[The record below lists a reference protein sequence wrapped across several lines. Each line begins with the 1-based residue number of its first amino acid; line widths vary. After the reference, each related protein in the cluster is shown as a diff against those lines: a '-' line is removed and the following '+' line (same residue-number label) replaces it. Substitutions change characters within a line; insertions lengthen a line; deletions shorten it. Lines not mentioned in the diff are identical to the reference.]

1 MPTRLLIHLSPLLL
15 VLGSVTSNLSAADPD
30 KSALSVIRQKCAK
43 CHGKEEV
50 NGDVNFKQFN
60 TKKRF
65 LGQPHLIDQVI
76 NAIDD
81 NNMPPEDEPPLDE
94 ETRTRLLATLK
105 SMLKEATAATTASQL
120 KIRRLNRFQ
129 YSNTVKDLFQLKL
142 DVFGLSE
149 KLMTRHDNYLLRT
162 PGTMPE
168 MVQVGS
174 QSLSPPPGLRNVNPF
189 PKDLR
194 ANHGFDNQADQLT
207 LSPLLLDAFLRLS
220 VSIVQSPDFNEQNV
234 GIWNDFFKDPLDG
247 TDPHAESRLR
257 LASFLR
263 RAFRG
268 PVDEETVNR
277 YASYASANME
287 RGLSFTESMKKV
299 VSAVLSSPH
308 FLYRSVALDGSQR
321 QFELASNLSYFLWAS
336 CPDLELLRLAE
347 GGELSREG
355 VLRETVDRMMV
366 DPKIERFLDTFPSQ
380 WMQLENILAATPDPD
395 INKYFS
401 LDKTNP
407 AGLQMVLEPLLLF
420 DTVFIEDRPIV
431 ELISPPFS
439 YQSDFLLD
447 WYTTPLRAPVV
458 DEAKVTADNQLRSE
472 KLQAIEASLATVR
485 EEMATLEREMVDP
498 IGQKLVAVDLSAG
511 QVAWETAKTKLVGE
525 AVVLSPWKW
534 IGPFGANSFDE
545 AHEKAFLDETDV
557 DLEKTHGELKWVE
570 AKEFVDGKV
579 HTLNGTSCATYL
591 YRTIDAPSP
600 RKLDLSLGSD
610 DSFRIWHNGKL
621 VADKKVVRGAAPDQ
635 DKLRLSLTKGENSV
649 LMKVT
654 NGGCGYAFY
663 FNAESVPL
671 PEPVVAALKVE
682 TGQRNEEQKQ
692 VLANHYL
699 SIAPELEEVRG
710 KIAENQAAV
719 SKRFRQLDDELKRA
733 PKPQDLKKLREDAER
748 RFEDQLRNKMQSRAF
763 KRVVTADPR
772 YGGVITNA
780 AMLSMTSGPK
790 RTHPVARGAWII
802 EVIFNDPPDPPPNDV
817 PPLDEEAGQEDL
829 TIREKF
835 AVHRENE
842 SCAGCH
848 SKLDPFGFALENFDI
863 TGRWRDKYDNG
874 REVDSSGTLMRK
886 YDFDGVVQLKELIVR
901 EDRRFA
907 KAFTAHLLRFA
918 LSRELGP
925 ADSITINS
933 IVDRSQQ
940 GGFTLRSLIREV
952 AQSDVFAN
960 RN

>member
-1 MPTRLLIHLSPLLL
+1 MPTRLLIHLPPLLL
-15 VLGSVTSNLSAADPD
+15 ILGSVTSNLPAADPD
-30 KSALSVIRQKCAK
+30 RSALSVIRQNCVK

-50 NGDVNFKQFN
+50 NADVNFKQFN

-65 LGQPHLIDQVI
+65 LGQPQLIDQVI

-94 ETRTRLLATLK
+94 ETRTRLLTTLK
-105 SMLKEATAATTASQL
+105 SMLREATATTTASQL

-168 MVQVGS
+168 MAQVGS
-174 QSLSPPPGLRNVNPF
+174 QSLSPRPGLRNVNPF

-194 ANHGFDNQADQLT
+194 ASHGFDNQADQLT

-220 VSIVQSPDFNEQNV
+220 VSIVESPDFNEQNV

-247 TDPHAESRLR
+247 TDPHAESKLR
-257 LASFLR
+257 LTSFLR

-268 PVDEETVNR
+268 PVDEETINR

-299 VSAVLSSPH
+299 VSAVLSSPL
-308 FLYRSVALDGSQR
+308 FLYRSVALDASQR

-347 GGELSREG
+347 SGELSREE
-355 VLRETVDRMMV
+355 VLRETVDRMMI

-458 DEAKVTADNQLRSE
+458 DEVKVTADNQLRSE
-472 KLQAIEASLATVR
+472 KLKVLQIAIEGVR
-485 EEMATLEREMVDP
+485 EEMAALDRAMADP
-498 IGQKLVAVDLSAG
+498 VGQKLITIDLSAG
-511 QVAWETAKTKLVGE
+511 QAAWEATQATLLGE
-525 AVVLSPWKW
+525 AVVLSSWSR
-534 IGPFGANSFDE
+534 IGPFDGANFDD
-545 AHEKAFLDETDV
+545 AHAKAFLDETNV
-557 DLEKTHGELKWVE
+557 DLAKTYGELKWVE
-570 AKEFVDGKV
+570 AKEYVDGKV
-579 HTLNGTSCATYL
+579 HTLTGTSCATYL
-591 YRTIDAPSP
+591 YRTIDAPSA
-600 RKLDLSLGSD
+600 RELGLSLGTD
-610 DSFRIWHNGKL
+610 DSFKIWFNGQL
-621 VADKKVVRGAAPDQ
+621 VAEKKVTRGVAPDQ
-635 DKLRLSLTKGENSV
+635 DRLRVQLTKGKNTL
-649 LMKVT
+649 LMKVI
-654 NGGCGYAFY
+654 NGSCGYGFY
-663 FNAESVPL
+663 FKTESVPL
-671 PEPVVAALKVE
+671 PEPVAAALKVE
-682 TGQRNEEQKQ
+682 KGQRNEEQKE
-692 VLANHYL
+692 VLSKHYL
-699 SIAPELEEVRG
+699 SIAPELVEVRG
-710 KIAENQAAV
+710 QVAESRAAV
-719 SKRFRQLDDELKRA
+719 RKRIQQLDEEIKKA
-733 PKPQDLKKLREDAER
+733 PKPQDLNKLREDAER
-748 RFEDQLRNKMQSRAF
+748 RFEDQLRNKMKSRVF
-763 KRVVTADPR
+763 KRVEVSDPR

-780 AMLSMTSGPK
+780 AMLSMTSGPR

-802 EVIFNDPPDPPPNDV
+802 EVIFNDPPEPPPNDV
-817 PPLDEEAGQEDL
+817 PPLDEEAGREDL

-886 YDFDGVVQLKELIVR
+886 HDFDGVVQLKELIVR

-952 AQSDVFAN
+952 AQSGVFAN

>member
-15 VLGSVTSNLSAADPD
+15 VLGSVTSNLPAADPD
-30 KSALSVIRQKCAK
+30 RSALSVIRQKCAK

-50 NGDVNFKQFN
+50 NADVNFKKVN
-60 TKKRF
+60 TRKKF

-94 ETRTRLLATLK
+94 ETRTRLLAALK
-105 SMLKEATAATTASQL
+105 SMLEEATTDTGVSQL

-149 KLMTRHDNYLLRT
+149 KLMTRYDNYLHRA
-162 PGTMPE
+162 PGTIPDV
-168 MVQVGS
+168 VQVGS
-174 QSLSPPPGLRNVNPF
+174 QSLNPRPGLQDVRPF

-194 ANHGFDNQADQLT
+194 ASHGFDNQADQLT

-234 GIWNDFFKDPLDG
+234 GIWNDFFKEPADG
-247 TDPHAESRLR
+247 TDRHAESKHR

-263 RAFRG
+263 NAFRG
-268 PVDEETVNR
+268 PVNEETLHR
-277 YASYASANME
+277 YATYASANME
-287 RGLSFTESMKKV
+287 QGLSFPESMKKV
-299 VSAVLSSPH
+299 VSAVLSSPR
-308 FLYRSVALDGSQR
+308 FLYRSVAADATER

-347 GGELSREG
+347 SGELSNRE
-355 VLRETVDRMMV
+355 VLRKTVDRMMV

-380 WMQLENILAATPDPD
+380 WMQLENVLAATPDPQ

-401 LDKTNP
+401 LDKKNP
-407 AGLQMVLEPLLLF
+407 ASLQMVLEPLLLF

-431 ELISPPFS
+431 ELIAPQFS
-439 YQSDFLLD
+439 YRSDFLQD
-447 WYTTPLRAPVV
+447 WYTTRLEAQPV
-458 DEAKVTADNQLRSE
+458 DEARVAEENRVRSE
-472 KLQAIEASLATVR
+472 KLKSLETAIAPFR
-485 EEMATLEREMVDP
+485 EELAALDKAMVDP
-498 IGQKLVAVDLSAG
+498 VGQKLLAVDLSAG
-511 QVAWETAKTKLVGE
+511 QAAWEATQGKLVGE
-525 AVVLSPWKW
+525 AVVLSSWNR
-534 IGPFGANSFDE
+534 IGPFGGASFDD
-545 AHEKAFLDETDV
+545 AHAKAFLDETNV
-557 DLEKTHGELKWVE
+557 DLEKTYGELKWVE
-570 AKEFVDGKV
+570 AKEYVDGKV
-579 HTLNGTSCATYL
+579 HTLTGTSCATYL
-591 YRTIDAPSP
+591 YRTIHAPSA
-600 RKLDLSLGSD
+600 RELELSLGTD
-610 DSFRIWHNGKL
+610 DSYKIWINGKL
-621 VADKKVVRGAAPDQ
+621 VAEKKVIRGVAPDQ
-635 DKLRLSLTKGENSV
+635 DQVRVHLTKGENSI
-649 LMKVT
+649 LMKVV

-663 FNAESVPL
+663 FKTQSVPL
-671 PEPVVAALKVE
+671 PEPVVAALQVE
-682 TGQRNEEQKQ
+682 TGERNEEQKE
-692 VLANHYL
+692 VLAKYYL
-699 SIAPELEEVRG
+699 SIAPELVEVRG
-710 KIAENQAAV
+710 QIADSKATV
-719 SKRFRQLDDELKRA
+719 SKRIQQLDDEIKKA
-733 PKPQDLKKLREDAER
+733 PKPQDVNKLREDAQR
-748 RFEDQLRNKMQSRAF
+748 RFEDQLRNKMQSRVF
-763 KRVVTADPR
+763 KRVETADPR

-790 RTHPVARGAWII
+790 RTQPVARGAWII
-802 EVIFNDPPDPPPNDV
+802 EVIFNDPPEPPPNDV

-829 TIREKF
+829 TIRERF

-874 REVDSSGTLMRK
+874 RNVDPSGTLMRK
-886 YDFDGVVQLKELIVR
+886 HDFDGVVRFKQLIVQ

-933 IVDRSQQ
+933 IIDRSEQ
-940 GGFTLRSLIREV
+940 GASRSGHWSAKSHRATSL
-952 AQSDVFAN
+952 
-960 RN
+960 